1 MAAGPVTKLTAAQ
14 TLWLTAF
21 DERYAE
27 RVVSWVC
34 DSREAYWLAPRTT
47 PPLTAEKVRAWG
59 QPGRNPFMLVEA
71 EDLEPLAYGEVNE
84 LRRKQ
89 NEYWLGHLIV
99 DPRQRGRRLGRR
111 LTELLLDQAFNNYG
125 ARRVSL
131 VVFPGNAAAIATY
144 RSAGMR
150 ADGYETHCFGPDRRS
165 ERLLRFV
172 ATRSWRQK
180 KRHGSG
186 LTRAGVIVRGAG
198 KTREVPRRGKQTRV
212 SCCSNRG

>member
-1 MAAGPVTKLTAAQ
+1 MAAGPVIKLTAAQ
-14 TLWLTAF
+14 ALRLTAF

-27 RVVSWVC
+27 RVVSWVR

-47 PPLTAEKVRAWG
+47 PPLTGDKVRAWA
-59 QPGRNPFMLVEA
+59 QPGRNPFMLAGPE
-71 EDLEPLAYGEVNE
+71 ELEPLAYGELNE

-99 DPRQRGRRLGRR
+99 DPQQRGHGLGRR
-111 LTELLLDQAFNNYG
+111 LTELLLDQAFHNYG

-131 VVFPGNAAAIATY
+131 VVFPDNLAAIATY

-150 ADGYETHCFGPDRRS
+150 ADGYETHCFGQHWRP

-180 KRHGSG
+180 RRHGSG
-186 LTRAGVIVRGAG
+186 LTRAGVIVHGGG
-198 KTREVPRRGKQTRV
+198 KTR
-212 SCCSNRG
+212 